1 MDSII
6 KIKYDFF
13 GETTTTE
20 AKVNTDL
27 FLEVFQNGDI
37 KQRCEYARV
46 IIEETDPKIP
56 KDYILSFSINDIVLL
71 ELGKPEWK
79 DGFKLDPPV
88 TKRMR

>member
-6 KIKYDFF
+6 KIKYAFF